1 MKIDK
6 YERLTKGKYRLYLD
20 NGEVI
25 DTYDDVITENELLF
39 KKNLDIVT
47 YNKILSDSTIQ
58 EYYNACLKY
67 ITVRIRSQKEIENY
81 LKRKKITANDIDIII
96 KKLLKNNLLND
107 EYFASCFIKDKLKF
121 TSWGPYKII
130 NELKKHN
137 IDNTVIEK
145 NSIYLDEEII
155 YEKLN
160 KLVDKQIKANHKL
173 DNYRLKNKLYNN
185 LFQLGYK
192 SSMIMAILNKKL

>member
-107 EYFASCFIKDKLKF
+107 EYFTSCFIKDKLKF

-185 LFQLGYK
+185 LIQLGYK

>member
-145 NSIYLDEEII
+145 NSIHLDEEII